1 LTDAFTRRLL
11 VVYVTF
17 DPPSYRSAM
26 MVLRECVWRNA
37 RLPQAIVVDGGP
49 DFRSIYFETLSFDAT
64 LGRVLLF
71 EEVEG
76 HVEAH

>member
-1 LTDAFTRRLL
+1 
-11 VVYVTF
+11 
-17 DPPSYRSAM
+17 M